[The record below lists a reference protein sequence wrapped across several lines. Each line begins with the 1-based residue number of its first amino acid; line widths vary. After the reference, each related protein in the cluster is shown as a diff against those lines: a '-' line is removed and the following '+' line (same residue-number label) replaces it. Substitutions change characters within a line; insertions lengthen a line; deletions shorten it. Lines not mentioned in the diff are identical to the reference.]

1 MKAGKLS
8 LLALAL
14 VFGLSACNLLNPGE
28 DDPSD
33 ATDPTT
39 TTDPTDATD
48 ATDPTDPTDA
58 TDPTDPTAPTDDPTD
73 PASAPTGSFGVANT
87 PAGPFQYSGDDQAP
101 ITDDDDPRIID
112 VAAGGSFFAQV
123 DYADPDGITDAKIV
137 LVNSM
142 PEGLS
147 GSLGEVSPVGGFTLA
162 GPPTG
167 CDLSAAAT
175 EVTCVYEINVAP
187 GTVDIEELPGSGDE
201 FAYVFRTQVTDAAG
215 NTSRELIRGYV
226 NID

>member
-39 TTDPTDATD
+39 TTDPTDPTTT
-48 ATDPTDPTDA
+48 TDPTDPTTT
-58 TDPTDPTAPTDDPTD
+58 TDPTDPTTTTDPTD
-73 PASAPTGSFGVANT
+73 PASAPTGLFGVSNSAT
-87 PAGPFQYSGDDQAP
+87 GPFQYSGDTQPP

-112 VAAGGSFFAQV
+112 VAPGGTFFAQV
-123 DYADPDGITDAKIV
+123 DYGDPEGITGVDIV
-137 LVNSM
+137 LVNSE
-142 PEGLS
+142 PADLKGTLS
-147 GSLGEVSPVGGFTLA
+147 EDAAVGGFTLA

-175 EVTCVYEINVAP
+175 EVTCVYEINVEP

-201 FAYVFRTQVTDAAG
+201 FAYVFRTLVTDAAG
-215 NTSRELIRGYV
+215 NTSAELIRGYV